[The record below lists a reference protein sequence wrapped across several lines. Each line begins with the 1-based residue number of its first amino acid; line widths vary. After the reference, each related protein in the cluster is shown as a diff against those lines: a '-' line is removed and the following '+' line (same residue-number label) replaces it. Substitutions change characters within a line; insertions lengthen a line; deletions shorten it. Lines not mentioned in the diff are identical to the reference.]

1 MSLELDSEIDYS
13 LKKARFN
20 LSFEITF
27 SLFLMR
33 ILKHFSKGSCI
44 WKGSTKE
51 WYKDPLLCC
60 EDKHMIALFE
70 MVSIKNRCLVE
81 RNLISLNFRVTY
93 QSLMTKINY
102 SLPTLLQPQ
111 SIPPPLSSLNV
122 ILKPNNKSSIISK
135 VTNKAFF

>member
-33 ILKHFSKGSCI
+33 ILKHFSKGS
-44 WKGSTKE
+44 TKE

-70 MVSIKNRCLVE
+70 MVSIKNGCLVE
-81 RNLISLNFRVTY
+81 RNLINLNFRVTY